1 MRLGTVLFG
10 CTLVLACAGGPGQA
24 LKSDPTADHYER
36 ILESQR
42 ARKAANANLGGAEQ
56 GAVAS
61 PEELVTRGDQL
72 RKAGDRSQALKTYL
86 EAVSRAPDSV
96 TPRARI
102 GYLHLQDDP
111 QRAAGIFS
119 DVVVRDPSSLDGW
132 LGLAL
137 ARLALEDTRAA
148 LEAVT
153 RARSLAP
160 DAPQVIPV
168 DALLHDQQGD
178 HAEAQRLWARAL
190 EHRPTD
196 AALLNNL
203 GLSYLAD
210 GDFPAAAGAF
220 QRALSV
226 DPKSAV
232 SHNNLGLALGRQG
245 DYDDAF
251 TSFRKAGSEG
261 AALTNLGY
269 VYHLNG
275 DHEGAIA
282 QYMRALDAPGV
293 DKLAVLRNL
302 EASEAA
308 RLATPASASPP
319 SGSRPGL

>member
-1 MRLGTVLFG
+1 MIAHEHVDELLPRIVGEYQEMPGLRL
-10 CTLVLACAGGPGQA
+10 
-24 LKSDPTADHYER
+24 
-36 ILESQR
+36 
-42 ARKAANANLGGAEQ
+42 
-56 GAVAS
+56 
-61 PEELVTRGDQL
+61 
-72 RKAGDRSQALKTYL
+72 
-86 EAVSRAPDSV
+86 
-96 TPRARI
+96 TPR
-102 GYLHLQDDP
+102 Q
-111 QRAAGIFS
+111 
-119 DVVVRDPSSLDGW
+119 
-132 LGLAL
+132 
-137 ARLALEDTRAA
+137 
-148 LEAVT
+148 
-153 RARSLAP
+153 
-160 DAPQVIPV
+160 
-168 DALLHDQQGD
+168 
-178 HAEAQRLWARAL
+178 AQRLWARAL